1 MLEAGE
7 LIAARAHPEDVRAV
21 GELVGKDSETP
32 FHDLSGDGVTRSG
45 RVRRIV
51 VGGCPISPGKNV
63 VVIRVDGMDKG
74 KTKKETHQETSRSLS
89 KCRKR
94 QKVTKSD
101 EKCTD
106 AYFQKPEVHFPE
118 VKRP

>member
-1 MLEAGE
+1 MADSRSTCMLEAGE
-7 LIAARAHPEDVRAV
+7 LIAARAHPEDVRVV

-51 VGGCPISPGKNV
+51 VGGCLINPGKNV

-74 KTKKETHQETSRSLS
+74 KTKKETYNLHTTHAHPFCSVQIQHWSERH
-89 KCRKR
+89 
-94 QKVTKSD
+94 VI
-101 EKCTD
+101 
-106 AYFQKPEVHFPE
+106 H
-118 VKRP
+118 